1 MKNRIPEQAMQA
13 MTTRREPHAKVSEA
27 VAEDHRSVAAR
38 RKRDAMRTRIL
49 QTVMDVFSDRKNLST
64 TIEDVIK
71 AADVSRGTFYK
82 HFSSLEEALTAV
94 GREATDQ
101 MTVGI
106 LPVYDVLEDPVQ
118 RVSTGMRLFLSRAVT
133 DRRWARFVVRAELIP
148 HESVLLDY
156 IYRDVRAGRAEAK
169 MDFDDVTAA
178 ADSIMG
184 ATVEGMRTIL
194 LGRTRD
200 TAAYIDAVIR
210 ITLRGLGVDKRR
222 AESATAFSLAHL
234 AAHSANV

>member
-1 MKNRIPEQAMQA
+1 MQA
-13 MTTRREPHAKVSEA
+13 TVHKRNASGMASEDE
-27 VAEDHRSVAAR
+27 VEDHRSVAAR
-38 RKRDAMRTRIL
+38 RKRNAMRTRIL

-64 TIEDVIK
+64 TIEDVIR
-71 AADVSRGTFYK
+71 AAEVSRGTFYK

-101 MTVGI
+101 MTLGI
-106 LPVYDVLEDPVQ
+106 LPVYDVLDDPVQ
-118 RVSTGMRLFLSRAVT
+118 RVSTGMRVFLSRAVT

-148 HESVLLDY
+148 HESVLLEY
-156 IYRDVRAGRAEAK
+156 IYRDVRTGKAEAK

-222 AESATAFSLAHL
+222 AESATAFSLEHL
-234 AAHSANV
+234 AAHMSNR